1 MKAVVFL
8 ILASLV
14 AAMWLGAGNAVC
26 IGGVALGVVVLLI
39 AGLSRSS
46 SPPTPLP
53 TPSVTTRV
61 EITKA
66 VYEERLDYGWP
77 QNLPQIPTQN
87 NYGRQPNGYLPAN
100 WEVVIPPS
108 TSQRHIT
115 VENNSWP
122 QIPLQQSGQH
132 QLPGGK
138 VLTYEEIARL
148 IEQMNQAK

>member
-8 ILASLV
+8 ILAFLV
-14 AAMWLGAGNAVC
+14 AAMWLGAGNGVC
-26 IGGVALGVVVLLI
+26 IGGVALGVVALLI

-100 WEVVIPPS
+100 WEVVTRPS

-115 VENNSWP
+115 VENNTWP
-122 QIPLQQSGQH
+122 QIPLQQGGQRL
-132 QLPGGK
+132 QPGAK
-138 VLTYEEIARL
+138 IPTNEEIAGL
-148 IEQMNQAK
+148 IEQLNRGK